1 MMMCLECGEWP
12 IHSRGRC
19 NRCYL
24 RWRASETFERATGPR
39 GLICACCGRPARA
52 RGMCRAAYMRW
63 YMARYRQ
70 ELRDAYR

>member
-1 MMMCLECGEWP
+1 MMMCLECGERP

-24 RWRASETFERATGPR
+24 RWRRSGAFEPVSIR
-39 GLICACCGRPARA
+39 GLVCACCGRPAA
-52 RGMCRAAYMRW
+52 TRGMCRTAYMRW